1 MVGIFPEIPNDTECV
16 LVGSSGC
23 VAGSVVK
30 CPQAARSHGRSAS
43 GQNTVTLGLNIRSKR
58 LNLRLEMAGSAH
70 TTHSTKVRRRRDN
83 IDVTMQSAGKAV
95 THSANDVFG

>member
-30 CPQAARSHGRSAS
+30 CPQAARSHNCSA
-43 GQNTVTLGLNIRSKR
+43 NTVTLGLNIRSKR

-83 IDVTMQSAGKAV
+83 IDVTMQSARKAV